1 MKDRFDLE
9 NEIYQISNIAD
20 HIHNLLEHQHQLN
33 EDEQFNTLIGIA
45 QILRNQSMTLLDTMC
60 QVLKIDKYHPNYN
73 NQDQN
78 YSQVEHEV
86 EQEIEE
92 QIEPVEEDPNTDPG
106 PLRTDNIGNK
116 FKSSIRSQQT
126 LWGSAQE
133 IESYL
138 NNSVQSAKKA
148 SNNE

>member
-73 NQDQN
+73 NLNQN

-92 QIEPVEEDPNTDPG
+92 QIEPVAEDP
-106 PLRTDNIGNK
+106 
-116 FKSSIRSQQT
+116 T
-126 LWGSAQE
+126 LE
-133 IESYL
+133 D
-138 NNSVQSAKKA
+138 QSLEDWTTLTQVRVTTEDIVDGVAK
-148 SNNE
+148 

>member
-60 QVLKIDKYHPNYN
+60 QVLKIDKYHPKYN
-73 NQDQN
+73 NQDPN

-106 PLRTDNIGNK
+106 PLRTDNIGN
-116 FKSSIRSQQT
+116 I
-126 LWGSAQE
+126 WGSTQQ
-133 IESYL
+133 IESYF

-148 SNNE
+148 TNNE